1 MKTLGSLWLSAGMI
15 LSLVGMPLMT
25 AALIVAPATIF
36 ASPSAP
42 SGHSLGAAADPAADI
57 LQAREFLDGLQEKY
71 DYLDGV
77 TVSGG
82 ATPSGHE
89 AVAYYR
95 EGRIVISPTRS
106 ASVEDI
112 LAHEVWH
119 IIDWRDN
126 GRIDWGENVPPTGW
140 AAYLKK

>member
-15 LSLVGMPLMT
+15 LGLVGMPLMT
-25 AALIVAPATIF
+25 AALVVAPATIF
-36 ASPSAP
+36 ASPSAVP
-42 SGHSLGAAADPAADI
+42 GHSPGAAADPADDI
-57 LQAREFLDGLQEKY
+57 LRARELLDELQQKY
-71 DYLDGV
+71 HYLDGV

-82 ATPSGHE
+82 ATPSGNQ

-106 ASVEDI
+106 ASIEDI
-112 LAHEVWH
+112 LEHEVWH

>member
-15 LSLVGMPLMT
+15 LGLVGMPLMT
-25 AALIVAPATIF
+25 AALVVAPATIL
-36 ASPSAP
+36 ASPSAVP
-42 SGHSLGAAADPAADI
+42 DHTPAAAADPADDI
-57 LQAREFLDGLQEKY
+57 LQARELLDGLQRKY
-71 DYLDGV
+71 HYLDGV
-77 TVSGG
+77 TVSAG
-82 ATPSGHE
+82 ATPAGHE

-106 ASVEDI
+106 ASIEDI

-140 AAYLKK
+140 AAYLKN

>member
-15 LSLVGMPLMT
+15 LSLVWMPFIT

-36 ASPSAP
+36 ASPSDA
-42 SGHSLGAAADPAADI
+42 SGHNTAADPVADI
-57 LQAREFLDGLQEKY
+57 LHARESLEELQEKY

-140 AAYLKK
+140 AAYLKE